1 MLQLTSAED
10 GGDLKISDVRDRMR
24 AQLAQ
29 EKTARRILDQLRKE
43 LYVSIRM

>member
-1 MLQLTSAED
+1 MGGPNHED
-10 GGDLKISDVRDRMR
+10 GGEMKISDIRERIR
-24 AQLAQ
+24 SQLAQ